1 MSVDEESFPGL
12 EYEFLNEIKPLK
24 DKKKALENDVK
35 AKGKIIKEIKE
46 KNYELENEYKEI
58 EIDLNAKATEAS
70 DYKNEI
76 GIQKNKIK
84 TLMKQI
90 EERTENEKSLYAL
103 QQKIQELESDA
114 AHKQN
119 LILNLKERVSS
130 FSQEKVQLVKEIS
143 LSKEN
148 ELSLSIVKRQR
159 DEMEESLILI
169 KREGGYCE

>member
-1 MSVDEESFPGL
+1 MIQSI
-12 EYEFLNEIKPLK
+12 FLSSCTCTRSQRDI
-24 DKKKALENDVK
+24 
-35 AKGKIIKEIKE
+35 
-46 KNYELENEYKEI
+46 YKEI
-58 EIDLNAKATEAS
+58 EIDLKAKATEAS

-169 KREGGYCE
+169 KRDYESLKENLEKNYIPRSKLNAFYQEIEEYLQFKYV